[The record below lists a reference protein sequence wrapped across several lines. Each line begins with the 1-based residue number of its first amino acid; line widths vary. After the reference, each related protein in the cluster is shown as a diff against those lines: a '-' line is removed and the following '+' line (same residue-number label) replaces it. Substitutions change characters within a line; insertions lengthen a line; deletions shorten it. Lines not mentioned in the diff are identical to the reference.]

1 MTDGWDETA
10 DLVVIGSGGGALA
23 AALTAV
29 RLGLSVIVLE
39 KGAKFGGST
48 AMSGGIL
55 WLPGNPVLRRTGDS
69 DTIEA
74 GRTYLD
80 GLIGPDDLASTPSR
94 RDAFLRAIEP
104 MVEMLEAEGLRF
116 YACRGYSDYYDER
129 PGGHARGRA
138 IGARPIWAR
147 RLGQDAARL
156 MLLPG
161 WNLPIATDEFAAMSL
176 AGRTLS
182 GKLMSLRVAA
192 RALRQKLAGAPL
204 YFRGAALQARMLLAA
219 RARGVDLR
227 AGAEVVGLV
236 DQDGRVVGVRV
247 KARGRDGG
255 EGLEQR
261 IGARCGVLIAA
272 GGFAHNAALRKA
284 HQPGPAGGDWTMANP
299 GDTGDL
305 VAQACA
311 LGAVTSHMDESW
323 WLPVSLNAKGRIA
336 GFHSPQEMQ
345 KPYCITVNARG
356 ERFVNEA
363 ASYMEIGQAMYAHD
377 GVPAWIVMDARHRRY
392 YPWGAV
398 PPRVTPG
405 SWIKSGYLKRADTLA
420 GLAAQCEIDAAG
432 LERTVARFNG
442 FAEAGVDLDFGRGGR
457 AYDKVYADPRVKPN
471 PALGPIAEAPFYA
484 VKIVPGDVGTAGG
497 LLADEHA
504 RVLRA
509 DGAPI
514 AGLYVCGN
522 ASAPLFGRTYPGP
535 GASIAASFAFGYI
548 AARHAARPEAGGH
561 LTPAAKQDFT

>member
-1 MTDGWDETA
+1 MSDGCDETA

-29 RLGLSVIVLE
+29 RSGLSVIVLE

-55 WLPGNPVLRRTGDS
+55 WLPGNPVLRRTGDR
-69 DTIEA
+69 DTLDA
-74 GRTYLD
+74 GRAYLD
-80 GLIGPDDLASTPSR
+80 DLIGSGDPASTPAR
-94 RDAFLRAIEP
+94 REAFLHAVEP
-104 MVEMLEAEGLRF
+104 MVTMLEAEGLRF

-129 PGGHARGRA
+129 PGGHAPGRA
-138 IGARPIWAR
+138 IGAKAISAK
-147 RLGQDAARL
+147 RLGGDAGRL

-176 AGRTLS
+176 AGRTLK
-182 GKLMSLRVAA
+182 GKIMSLRAAA
-192 RALRQKLAGAPL
+192 RALRQKLDGAPL
-204 YFRGAALQARMLLAA
+204 YFRGAALQARMLLAV
-219 RARGVDLR
+219 RARGIDLR
-227 AGAEVVGLV
+227 ADAKVVGLV
-236 DQDGRVVGVRV
+236 ERDGRVAGVRV
-247 KARGRDGG
+247 QG
-255 EGLEQR
+255 EGGVERR
-261 IGARCGVLIAA
+261 IGAVRGVLIAA
-272 GGFAHNAALRKA
+272 GGFARNAELRKA
-284 HQPGPAGGDWTMANP
+284 HQPAPAGADWSMANP

-305 VAQACA
+305 VAEAEA

-323 WLPVSLNAKGRIA
+323 WLPVSLKASGQIA

-345 KPYCITVNARG
+345 KPYCIAVNARG

-363 ASYMEIGQAMYAHD
+363 ASYMEIGQAMHAHG
-377 GVPAWIVMDARHRRY
+377 GVPAWIVMEARHRRY

-405 SWIKSGYLKRADTLA
+405 SWLKSGYLKRADTLA
-420 GLAAQCEIDAAG
+420 ELAAQCGIDPAG

-442 FAEAGVDLDFGRGGR
+442 FAETGEDLDFQRGGR

-471 PALGPIAEAPFYA
+471 PALGPIAQAPFYA

-497 LLADEHA
+497 LLTDEHA

-509 DGAPI
+509 DGSVIP
-514 AGLYVCGN
+514 GLYVCGN

-535 GASIAASFAFGYI
+535 GASIAAAFAFGYI
-548 AARHAARPEAGGH
+548 AARHVAG
-561 LTPAAKQDFT
+561 ANA